1 MSPEIVHFEIVNSNL
16 AQSSSQSVGE
26 YLKSIAL
33 PSTFIPKI
41 DAPQRQATVS
51 RHPNIRPSLDWFFDS
66 PEFST
71 WISGKSSS
79 FLWCSGIPKSG
90 KTVLSCYLK
99 NYLSDREAH
108 MRGREIISIFCASV
122 KEQMGSIEMERIL
135 GYIASQLL
143 RNDKN
148 RLQNVSQQRP
158 PQDWLP
164 ARIPL
169 PFEGDFLQSLWGLVW
184 DSMTASSNRE
194 IVLILDGVNEIEPEE
209 AREAFLSNIVTHFN
223 RAKSEK
229 HITLKVFVTS
239 LPFEDVQK
247 AFKDL
252 PSIEKDKERQGYTPQ
267 TDYHME
273 FQLTSS
279 QPV

>member
-1 MSPEIVHFEIVNSNL
+1 VD
-16 AQSSSQSVGE
+16 Q
-26 YLKSIAL
+26 YLESIAL
-33 PSTFIPKI
+33 PSAFIPEI
-41 DAPQRQATVS
+41 SAPQRQATVS
-51 RHPNIRPSLDWFFDS
+51 RLLNIRSSLDWFFDS
-66 PEFST
+66 PEFEA
-71 WISGKSSS
+71 WISGESS

-108 MRGREIISIFCASV
+108 MRRREVISIFCASV
-122 KEQMGSIEMERIL
+122 KEQMGTITERIL
-135 GYIASQLL
+135 SYIASQLL

-148 RLQNVSQQRP
+148 RLRKVSQQRP
-158 PQDWLP
+158 PQEWLP

-169 PFEGDFLQSLWGLVW
+169 SFEGNFLQSLWGLVW
-184 DSMTASSNRE
+184 DSMTAGSNCE
-194 IVLILDGVNEIEPEE
+194 IVLVIDGVNEIEPEE
-209 AREAFLSNIVTHFN
+209 ARGAFLSNIVTLFN

-252 PSIEKDKERQGYTPQ
+252 PSIEKDKERQGFTHPG
-267 TDYHME
+267 
-273 FQLTSS
+273 
-279 QPV
+279 

>member
-1 MSPEIVHFEIVNSNL
+1 
-16 AQSSSQSVGE
+16 
-26 YLKSIAL
+26 
-33 PSTFIPKI
+33 
-41 DAPQRQATVS
+41 
-51 RHPNIRPSLDWFFDS
+51 
-66 PEFST
+66 
-71 WISGKSSS
+71 
-79 FLWCSGIPKSG
+79 
-90 KTVLSCYLK
+90 
-99 NYLSDREAH
+99 
-108 MRGREIISIFCASV
+108 MRRREIISIFCASV
-122 KEQMGSIEMERIL
+122 KEQMGSIKIERIL

-194 IVLILDGVNEIEPEE
+194 IVLILDGVNEIRPEE
-209 AREAFLSNIVTHFN
+209 AREVFLSNIVTHFN

-239 LPFEDVQK
+239 LPFEDVRK

-267 TDYHME
+267 AY
-273 FQLTSS
+273 L
-279 QPV
+279 P